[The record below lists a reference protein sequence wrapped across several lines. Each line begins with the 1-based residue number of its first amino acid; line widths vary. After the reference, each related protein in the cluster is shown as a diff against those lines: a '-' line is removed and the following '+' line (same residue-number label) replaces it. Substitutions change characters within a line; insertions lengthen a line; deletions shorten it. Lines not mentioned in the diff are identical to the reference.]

1 MKNKNVRL
9 KEIALDLKL
18 SINTVSRAL
27 RDCND
32 VSKETKEKVIQK
44 AIEYGYMPNI
54 IAQSLKNDDKKCIA
68 IITNNFKNLLFNTLS
83 EFCGKLFIKAGY
95 DFTIIYTQK
104 TKVDVDCI
112 KRCISQRV
120 DGILAF
126 CDFDKES
133 VEFAKYNN
141 IALVFSGISLINN
154 SFSKVHTDDE
164 GGAYLA
170 ANYLMNYHKLDNFLY
185 IGFYGNKNSRIRF
198 DSFKK
203 TILKQKPKAKVDY
216 LEYDSNTFLSKVN
229 IMDYILEDKLGIFVF
244 NDEVVYDLL
253 EKLNL
258 KYPNFRK
265 VFPGV
270 HIVGFDCLSSRIK
283 GLIDIT
289 SIDYDYDE
297 YCNAILEVF
306 KKSFEDENYMVNIPI
321 KTSLHQRIYF

>member
-83 EFCGKLFIKAGY
+83 EICGKLFIKAGY

-164 GGAYLA
+164 GGAYL
-170 ANYLMNYHKLDNFLY
+170 
-185 IGFYGNKNSRIRF
+185 NKNSRIRF
-198 DSFKK
+198 DAFKNK
-203 TILKQKPKAKVDY
+203 ILKQKPKAKVDY

-270 HIVGFDCLSSRIK
+270 HIVGFDCLSSRIN